1 MPKDLQ
7 ELQAKIIKAVPS
19 IVELNKIY
27 QGDCLDVM
35 KQIPDKSIDLVLTDP
50 PYGIGI
56 ANKITLSIKGSS
68 SKIREFN
75 KKDWDG
81 FIPTKE
87 YFDEIIRISKNQII
101 FGGNYFAHLLPPT
114 SCYLV
119 WWKKDGLPRGTFAD
133 CELAWTSFNKPAQ
146 VYNSR
151 WHGFIRD
158 SKEERVNHPTQKA
171 LDVIQW
177 AVEEFSKEGDTILDC
192 FIGSGTTAVACK
204 NTNRNFIGIEKDEE
218 YCKIAE
224 ERLLNTPLHLQSEET
239 ISELNKLIK

>member
-1 MPKDLQ
+1 M
-7 ELQAKIIKAVPS
+7 KINVC
-19 IVELNKIY
+19 Y
-27 QGDCLDVM
+27 QGDCLEVM
-35 KQIPDKSIDLVLTDP
+35 KGIQDKSIDLVLVDP

-56 ANKITLSIKGSS
+56 ANKTSLSIKGASNS
-68 SKIREFN
+68 VKSFT
-75 KKDWDG
+75 KKEWDT

-101 FGGNYFAHLLPPT
+101 WGGNYFAHLLPPT

-133 CELAWTSFNKPAQ
+133 CELAWTSFKKPAQ

-158 SKEERVNHPTQKA
+158 SKEDKYSHPTQKA

-177 AVEEFSKEGDTILDC
+177 CVEQFSVDGNTILDC
-192 FIGSGTTAVACK
+192 FAGSGTTLEACK
-204 NTNRNFIGIEKDEE
+204 NTNRNFIGIEIDQE
-218 YCKIAE
+218 YCDIIK
-224 ERLLNTPLHLQSEET
+224 ERVGCE
-239 ISELNKLIK
+239 IIKVL